1 MVKQTL
7 ACTIKIYHFFLLSLI
22 VLFLFFSRSGRKDNL
37 VDSELC
43 FQMIT
48 VNGGH
53 SSEMA
58 ELNIIQYLLI
68 RIK

>member
-1 MVKQTL
+1 MVPS
-7 ACTIKIYHFFLLSLI
+7 IF
-22 VLFLFFSRSGRKDNL
+22 GRKDNL

-43 FQMIT
+43 FQMIIK